1 MSIKDHLYTPEEATR
16 QHNAGTD
23 IGRGSELSFGFRT
36 WMPAVT
42 IQGNDYSLAYENITE
57 DHIKGIPVKRDDRV
71 IGYIESLK
79 DGLATL
85 KLNEG
90 ETLELSPEPSVSISV
105 GRIGFIGETLEGA
118 MLESLDRTVGRALR
132 PIETFV
138 KEMAQGGNYEGVK
151 Q

>member
-1 MSIKDHLYTPEEATR
+1 MSIKDHLYTPEEAAHH
-16 QHNAGTD
+16 HNAGTD

-79 DGLATL
+79 DGLVTL

-105 GRIGFIGETLEGA
+105 GRIGFVGETLEGA
-118 MLESLDRTVGRALR
+118 MLESLGSTVDSTLR
-132 PIETFV
+132 PITGLV
-138 KEMAQGGNYEGVK
+138 KEMAKGGYYEGVK
-151 Q
+151 

>member
-1 MSIKDHLYTPEEATR
+1 MSIKDCLYTPEEAT
-16 QHNAGTD
+16 QHHNAGTD
-23 IGRGSELSFGFRT
+23 IGRGGELSFGFRT
-36 WMPAVT
+36 WMPTVT
-42 IQGNDYSLAYENITE
+42 VQGNDYSLAYENVTE

-90 ETLELSPEPSVSISV
+90 ETLELSPEPSVSVSV
-105 GRIGFIGETLEGA
+105 GRIGFIGEGLEGA
-118 MLESLDRTVGRALR
+118 MLDTLGRTVDRALR
-132 PIETFV
+132 PITGLV
-138 KEMAQGGNYEGVK
+138 KEMAQGGYYEGVK